1 MGQFM
6 VDYFSL
12 AVTHGLLALAAFRLM
27 LRADLD
33 QDPDPQSVDQ
43 PEEAA
48 AGQDRKGAR
57 RA

>member
-1 MGQFM
+1 MTRCM

-12 AVTHGLLALAAFRLM
+12 AITHGLLALAAWRLM

-33 QDPDPQSVDQ
+33 RDPPVASDDDAGASDQ
-43 PEEAA
+43 AA
-48 AGQDRKGAR
+48 SIKPVR